1 MTWNAAPS
9 HANMK
14 MLAVNTERSFYFFS
28 SETKRLRHRYRNNLL
43 VIGAEIFGMMD
54 LSKAYF
60 EVVERHKGCNVR
72 SG

>member
-43 VIGAEIFGMMD
+43 VIGAKNLWYDELF
-54 LSKAYF
+54 
-60 EVVERHKGCNVR
+60 KGIL
-72 SG
+72 